1 MGQKVNPN
9 GFRVGVN
16 KDWNSTWV
24 APKKEIAAFIK
35 EDHDIRFFIEK
46 KYAQCSISKIT
57 IERAAARVV
66 VNIFTGRPGM
76 IIGAKGAGIEQL
88 KKELGKIAGTKALEL
103 NIREIKNVDADA
115 TLVAQ
120 SIAQQLEKRIAWR
133 RAMKMAM
140 QKAMK
145 SGVKGIKVMVGGR
158 LDGADIAR
166 SEYYQTGILPLHTL
180 RSDIEYGFAEA
191 STTFGIIGVKC
202 WICHGEIKGKTRRS
216 GEVTRSSR
224 SERGNDRRGFTDRGD
239 SPRRPFDP
247 NRPRPPFDPN
257 RPRPPFDPNKPRPDG
272 AGERKPFDPNRPRP
286 PYDPNKP
293 RPPFDPNKPRPPFDP
308 NRPRPQ
314 RDGAGAAGYTTG
326 EKKPAFERVYV
337 QGKPGDKPAP
347 AASAAKPA
355 EKKTPS
361 QGGGA

>member
-9 GFRVGVN
+9 GFRIGVN

-24 APKKEIAAFIK
+24 APKKEIAAFVK
-35 EDHDIRFFIEK
+35 EDHDLRSFINK
-46 KYAQCSISKIT
+46 KLSTCSVSKIT

-66 VNIFTGRPGM
+66 VNIYTGRPGM
-76 IIGAKGAGIEQL
+76 IIGTKGAGIEAL
-88 KKELGKIAGTKALEL
+88 KKELGKITGTKQLEL
-103 NIREIKNVDADA
+103 NIREIKNIDADA

-191 STTFGIIGVKC
+191 KTTFGIIGVKC
-202 WICHGEIKGKTRRS
+202 WICHGEIKGKTRRT
-216 GEVTRSSR
+216 GEVIRASR
-224 SERGNDRRGFTDRGD
+224 SERTERKGGFGDRDRGD
-239 SPRRPFDP
+239 RGDRKPFGDRPQRPFDPNRPRPPFDPNKPRPPFDP

-257 RPRPPFDPNKPRPDG
+257 RPRPPFDPNKPRQPREG
-272 AGERKPFDPNRPRP
+272 FTAGP
-286 PYDPNKP
+286 
-293 RPPFDPNKPRPPFDP
+293 
-308 NRPRPQ
+308 
-314 RDGAGAAGYTTG
+314 
-326 EKKPAFERVYV
+326 KKPTFERVYV
-337 QGKPGDKPAP
+337 DKVG
-347 AASAAKPA
+347 AKPA
-355 EKKTPS
+355 DPKVGIASSPKAPRNDKPE
-361 QGGGA
+361 GGTK

>member
-9 GFRVGVN
+9 GFRIGVN

-35 EDHDIRFFIEK
+35 EDHDIRAYIEK
-46 KYAQCSISKIT
+46 KLAQCSISKIT

-66 VNIFTGRPGM
+66 VNIYTGRPGM
-76 IIGAKGAGIEQL
+76 IIGTKGAGIEAL
-88 KKELGKIAGTKALEL
+88 KKELGKITGTKQLEL

-191 STTFGIIGVKC
+191 KTTFGIIGVKC
-202 WICHGEIKGKTRRS
+202 WICHGEIKGKTRRT
-216 GEVTRSSR
+216 GEVIRASR
-224 SERGNDRRGFTDRGD
+224 SERTERKSNFGDRDRGD
-239 SPRRPFDP
+239 RKPFGDRPPRPFDP
-247 NRPRPPFDPN
+247 NRPRPPF
-257 RPRPPFDPNKPRPDG
+257 
-272 AGERKPFDPNRPRP
+272 
-286 PYDPNKP
+286 DPNKP

-308 NRPRPQ
+308 NRPRPPFDPNKP
-314 RDGAGAAGYTTG
+314 RVPREGYTTG
-326 EKKPAFERVYV
+326 AKKPAFERVYV
-337 QGKPGDKPAP
+337 DKVGGAKPTAPVKPASP
-347 AASAAKPA
+347 KTPA
-355 EKKTPS
+355 E
-361 QGGGA
+361 GGKQ